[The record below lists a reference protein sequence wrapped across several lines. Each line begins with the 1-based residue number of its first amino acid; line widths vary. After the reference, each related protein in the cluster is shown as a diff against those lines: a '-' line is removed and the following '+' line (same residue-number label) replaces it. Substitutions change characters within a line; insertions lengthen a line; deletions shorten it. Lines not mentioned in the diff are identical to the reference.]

1 MSIALTVSML
11 IAAATLVVPFPGWV
25 RISTAANFGYG
36 LAAATLIGALQ
47 RCLSSWCVRGRQFL
61 SMGLGQFTF
70 CLITVVAQLA
80 FARNMHQL
88 AALIWG
94 YVAALLAQT
103 ACLAGAV
110 WKRCTPPRTQWLRGM
125 RVAAK
130 KYRRFPTYMVGYALA
145 STIRDRLIQIAL
157 GFGAGA
163 AAVGRFG
170 LAYRVVF
177 APNSLVYSSV
187 SPVFYSV
194 ASRGKPADVGRYAA
208 NLVEA
213 TFVILAVPYVALVF
227 EAPTLADA
235 LLSAKWHGTGP
246 YLQALAGPALL
257 LAATCWLDRA
267 FDSFRRQRVALTLE
281 ASFTIISVT
290 LVACLSKV
298 IDPVSV
304 AMTFGAVAL
313 VYYWI
318 YFLLTFIACGFPMRE
333 FRRANRNGLIIVC
346 LVVAA
351 LIPMHQAVS
360 LALRSALYVLVM
372 VSVSAVW
379 FRYMD
384 GAVTMR
390 ALLQSKIGET

>member
-1 MSIALTVSML
+1 
-11 IAAATLVVPFPGWV
+11 
-25 RISTAANFGYG
+25 
-36 LAAATLIGALQ
+36 
-47 RCLSSWCVRGRQFL
+47 
-61 SMGLGQFTF
+61 
-70 CLITVVAQLA
+70 
-80 FARNMHQL
+80 
-88 AALIWG
+88 
-94 YVAALLAQT
+94 
-103 ACLAGAV
+103 
-110 WKRCTPPRTQWLRGM
+110 M

-267 FDSFRRQRVALTLE
+267 FDSFRRQRVAFTLE
-281 ASFTIISVT
+281 ASFTFISVT

-304 AMTFGAVAL
+304 AMAFGAVAL
-313 VYYWI
+313 VYYWT

-333 FRRANRNGLIIVC
+333 FWRANRNGLIIVC
-346 LVVAA
+346 LVAAA
-351 LIPMHQAVS
+351 LIPAHQAVS

-384 GAVTMR
+384 GTVTMR
-390 ALLQSKIGET
+390 ALLQSKLGET